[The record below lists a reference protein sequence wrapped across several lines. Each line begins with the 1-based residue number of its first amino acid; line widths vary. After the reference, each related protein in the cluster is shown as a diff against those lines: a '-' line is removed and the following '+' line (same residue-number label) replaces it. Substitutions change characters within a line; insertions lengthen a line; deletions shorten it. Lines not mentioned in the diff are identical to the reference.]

1 MDDTDTLDDTG
12 DDEPRK
18 PTEDEDEELEDD
30 SGEESLDQLIAK
42 KTLEDEGDDDAEE
55 ESVLADQGE
64 EQVTGTL
71 PSNVKPKQSSEFT
84 CRSCFLIKHHSQ
96 LANKKRMLCK
106 DCA

>member
-1 MDDTDTLDDTG
+1 MDETDTLDNTG
-12 DDEPRK
+12 DDEPRT
-18 PTEDEDEELEDD
+18 PPGDEDEELKDD

-42 KTLEDEGDDDAEE
+42 KTKEDEGSDDTDE

-71 PSNVKPKQSSEFT
+71 PSNVKPKQSTEFT
-84 CRSCFLIKHHSQ
+84 CRSCFLVKHHSQ